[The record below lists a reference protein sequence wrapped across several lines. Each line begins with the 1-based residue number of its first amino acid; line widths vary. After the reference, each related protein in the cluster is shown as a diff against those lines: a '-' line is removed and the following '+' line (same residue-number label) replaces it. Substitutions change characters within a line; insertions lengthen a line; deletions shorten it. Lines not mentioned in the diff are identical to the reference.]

1 MAWTGTDRASHEPG
15 VGLVYWPALAPLYQ
29 EGAGVVDVLELEP
42 QSLWRKVRRAGTW
55 RYEQDDLLLAQVQ
68 AFPQPKLIHGVG
80 QPLGGSVADPVEHL
94 GLLRRTVQALQPA
107 WVSEHLSFN
116 RVAGPSGAEQTGFL
130 LPPRQSPA
138 GVRVAAGNIEA
149 FRAALGRPVA
159 FETGTNYLKPR
170 ADEIPDGEFLRAV
183 CTEADCGILLD
194 LHNVWCNE
202 RNGRAA
208 VADVVGRLP
217 LERVWEVHVAGG
229 TELAGYALDAH
240 SGLVH
245 PDLLDKLAELL
256 PLLPGLGALI
266 FEILPEHLPA
276 VGLDG
281 VARQLSELR
290 AVCPARPAR
299 RTELVRPAAAPR
311 ARTGPGDLA
320 EVTAWEDALAGAIRG
335 GPPHGPFCDLWA
347 DPGVPL
353 YRELIGEFRRASLA
367 RCLRYT
373 MTALLLGLGGSQA
386 RDLLDDCFRKH
397 PPDAFG
403 AAEADQVAR
412 FLARRP
418 DVISRIPHLAE
429 LLAFEHAVL
438 RATLYGEATDIGWT
452 ADPASIFASL
462 DAHHLP
468 QGLPQAASG
477 VRVSVSGV
485 RVSVSGDRLG

>member
-1 MAWTGTDRASHEPG
+1 M
-15 VGLVYWPALAPLYQ
+15 
-29 EGAGVVDVLELEP
+29 
-42 QSLWRKVRRAGTW
+42 
-55 RYEQDDLLLAQVQ
+55 
-68 AFPQPKLIHGVG
+68 
-80 QPLGGSVADPVEHL
+80 
-94 GLLRRTVQALQPA
+94 
-107 WVSEHLSFN
+107 
-116 RVAGPSGAEQTGFL
+116 
-130 LPPRQSPA
+130 
-138 GVRVAAGNIEA
+138 
-149 FRAALGRPVA
+149 
-159 FETGTNYLKPR
+159 
-170 ADEIPDGEFLRAV
+170 PDGGFFRAV

-194 LHNVWCNE
+194 LHNLWCNE

-229 TELAGYALDAH
+229 TELGGYALDAH
-240 SGLVH
+240 SALVH
-245 PDLLDKLAELL
+245 PNLLDKLAELV

-290 AVCPARPAR
+290 AVCPARPCRA
-299 RTELVRPAAAPR
+299 ELVFPAAAPR
-311 ARTGPGDLA
+311 ARPGSRRPSRGDGL
-320 EVTAWEDALAGAIRG
+320 GGRSGRAIRG
-335 GPPHGPFCDLWA
+335 GPPHGPFRDLWA

-353 YRELIGEFRRASLA
+353 YRELIGEFRRAALA

-386 RDLLDDCFRKH
+386 RDLLDDCFRKL

-403 AAEADQVAR
+403 AVEADQVAR

-438 RATLYGEATDIGWT
+438 RATLYGEVTDIGWT

-462 DAHHLP
+462 DAHRLRRACRRQP
-468 QGLPQAASG
+468 AACAC
-477 VRVSVSGV
+477 R
-485 RVSVSGDRLG
+485 